1 VTSPWRASLARELG
15 ADDAIDVRSSDAA
28 AALRDRYDG
37 LGPDVY
43 VDFSGQTASIDLG
56 LEVIAPGGR
65 LTLYGVYRE
74 PARVDWN
81 VVAEFKEL
89 EIRGGHLAPTEFG
102 LALGLLARRAV
113 DGRRLVTG
121 RHALAD
127 VQSALDEPRGE
138 ALKTILLPGRDAAAT
153 LASGHAVH
161 ER

>member
-1 VTSPWRASLARELG
+1 MCARATPQPPCVSGSTGSGRTS
-15 ADDAIDVRSSDAA
+15 
-28 AALRDRYDG
+28 
-37 LGPDVY
+37 Y
-43 VDFSGQTASIDLG
+43 VDFSGQTASVDLG
-56 LEVIAPGGR
+56 LDVIAPGGR

-102 LALGLLARRAV
+102 MALDLLARRAV
-113 DGRRLVTG
+113 DGRRLVTA

-127 VQSALDEPRGE
+127 VQAALDEPRAE

-153 LASGHAVH
+153 LASRACELHDMRG
-161 ER
+161 RRTR